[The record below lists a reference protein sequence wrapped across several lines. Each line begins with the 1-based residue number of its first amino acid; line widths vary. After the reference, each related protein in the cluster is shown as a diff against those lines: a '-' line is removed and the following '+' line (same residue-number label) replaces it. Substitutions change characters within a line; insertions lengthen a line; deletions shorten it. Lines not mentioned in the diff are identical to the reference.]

1 MGEGRNA
8 GQMENEQMVLEG
20 FEQRIADLES
30 RLSEVEK
37 RLEGQERKARRA
49 SQFQQLQ
56 EAEIQKLKEIAL
68 SLASEEP
75 LRSGDG
81 AAAISKETAYQRFEE
96 CGVGKVTAMRA
107 LRKAGVLRLDRAGRN
122 TTTIWLNGKCQRVII
137 VTAKENTP

>member
-1 MGEGRNA
+1 MPTWKA
-8 GQMENEQMVLEG
+8 ASLKW
-20 FEQRIADLES
+20 
-30 RLSEVEK
+30 K
-37 RLEGQERKARRA
+37 RLEGQERRARRA
-49 SQFQQLQ
+49 TQFRQLQ

-81 AAAISKETAYQRFEE
+81 AAAISKETAYRRFEE

>member
-49 SQFQQLQ
+49 SQFRQLQ

-81 AAAISKETAYQRFEE
+81 TAAISKETAYQRFGE
-96 CGVGKVTAMRA
+96 CGIGKVTAMRA
-107 LRKAGVLRLDRAGRN
+107 LRKTGIIRIGHEGRN
-122 TTTIWLNGKCQRVII
+122 TDTIWLDGKCQRVII
-137 VTAKENTP
+137 VVTKE

>member
-1 MGEGRNA
+1 
-8 GQMENEQMVLEG
+8 MENEQMVLEG

-37 RLEGQERKARRA
+37 RLEGQERRARRA
-49 SQFQQLQ
+49 TQFRQLQ

-81 AAAISKETAYQRFEE
+81 AAAIS
-96 CGVGKVTAMRA
+96 KVTAMRA

>member
-1 MGEGRNA
+1 
-8 GQMENEQMVLEG
+8 MENEQMVLEG

-37 RLEGQERKARRA
+37 RLEGQKRA
-49 SQFQQLQ
+49 SQFRQLQ

-81 AAAISKETAYQRFEE
+81 AAAISKETAYRRFEE